1 MYSKKKKNKTE
12 NRLYT
17 EGPVTDS
24 DSDSIIITRENMRE
38 RSMSFRDPDPP
49 ILLQNLSK
57 HSDKWDVSLKVI
69 E

>member
-1 MYSKKKKNKTE
+1 
-12 NRLYT
+12 
-17 EGPVTDS
+17 
-24 DSDSIIITRENMRE
+24 MRE